1 MAGTNLRCPP
11 ASLGRN
17 PHRPTAAVAAH
28 LASQSACCPRPLQSL
43 CCNVKMWTQYDSE
56 SSYCLLTAEV
66 MCQSRK
72 PAPCWFGFDN
82 HYGPAEATIL
92 ATVYAID
99 ASLEV
104 PPPPPIG
111 KPIPNTTLEIVDGAT
126 LEPMPRGE
134 WGEILLGGQGI
145 ALGYLNLPEK
155 TRERFLLRGS
165 EGRRVYRTG
174 DMGAYACRT
183 VRSSLV
189 GV

>member
-1 MAGTNLRCPP
+1 ML
-11 ASLGRN
+11 
-17 PHRPTAAVAAH
+17 
-28 LASQSACCPRPLQSL
+28 
-43 CCNVKMWTQYDSE
+43 K
-56 SSYCLLTAEV
+56 
-66 MCQSRK
+66 SRK
-72 PAPCWFGFDN
+72 PAHCWFGFDN
-82 HYGPAEATIL
+82 HYGPSEATIL

-174 DMGAYACRT
+174 DMGRIRLSDGEVEFGGRVDLQVKIDGERIELGEIETCLAHAPSVLECVVDARELAL
-183 VRSSLV
+183 S
-189 GV
+189 